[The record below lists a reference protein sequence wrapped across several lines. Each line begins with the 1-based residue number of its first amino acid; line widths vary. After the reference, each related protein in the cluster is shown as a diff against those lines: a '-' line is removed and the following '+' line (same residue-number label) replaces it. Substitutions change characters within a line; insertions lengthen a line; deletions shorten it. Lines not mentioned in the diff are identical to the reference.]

1 VITFLTFLGASALG
15 TFLGNW
21 AIFWM
26 IGRMAKKA
34 EMLQIREMERV
45 REEYAARMKRETE
58 RMEKYAKLEG

>member
-1 VITFLTFLGASALG
+1 MITFLTFLGASALG